1 MGGLSTQSTT
11 PRHHTWPLLA
21 ALCAART
28 AGFEAVALTCHFP
41 HARAS
46 EAGREAGTLLGT
58 VLNRFLSVKR
68 MSTERTLP
76 GAIFLLA
83 FTAPQRLKLVCVRD
97 LAIHSADIA

>member
-1 MGGLSTQSTT
+1 MGGLSTQSTN
-11 PRHHTWPLLA
+11 PRDHTWPLLA
-21 ALCAART
+21 AQSAART

-76 GAIFLLA
+76 GAIF
-83 FTAPQRLKLVCVRD
+83 VG
-97 LAIHSADIA
+97 IHSPPALKTRVCKGSSNSQR